1 MAVFEYT
8 GVNER
13 GQTFKKKIWAETLDN
28 AKEALQ
34 REEIFFT
41 EVCAKKNSGLGILT
55 LEEKI
60 HFFQELYQLLR
71 AGIVLYEAID
81 LILNKMEGAK
91 NQLLFLSIREAL
103 EKGKSFSFA
112 LEQSTG
118 VFDNATIGIVRT
130 AETSGQIIGAIKEIL
145 EMLKKKQALKK
156 QIVEAIRYPVFLLG
170 LALII
175 LIVLLC
181 FLVPNLKEL
190 FSEKNI
196 PLITRAIL
204 RASDIFLEYGVYL
217 ISAFVLGIFGLRQ
230 LFKQKKIAVYFGE
243 ILFKIPVLAPFLKE
257 LLLARFCRTLYA
269 LTAANVP
276 LVESLELCKSVMQN
290 PFFLETIER
299 ALTLLH
305 QGSSISKAFQDSP
318 MISPLFCRMLET
330 AEKSG
335 ELKTVLEQAGELYE
349 QNVETDL
356 KKLVGVLQPFLI
368 IFIGL
373 IVGLIMIGTLLPMT
387 DIRSFMEAS

>member
-1 MAVFEYT
+1 MAVFEYK

-34 REEIFFT
+34 RDEIYFT
-41 EVCAKKNSGLGILT
+41 EICAKKNSGLGILT

-60 HFFQELYQLLR
+60 HFFQDLYQLLR

-118 VFDNATIGIVRT
+118 TFDSATIGIVRT
-130 AETSGQIIGAIKEIL
+130 AETSGQIVGAIKEIL

-156 QIVEAIRYPVFLLG
+156 QVIAAISYPVFLLG

-175 LIVLLC
+175 LVVLLC
-181 FLVPNLKEL
+181 FLVPSLKEL

-196 PLITRAIL
+196 PLITRGIL
-204 RASDIFLEYGVYL
+204 RASDIFLEYGVFL
-217 ISAFVLGIFGLRQ
+217 ICSFVLGIFGLRQ
-230 LFKQKKIAVYFGE
+230 LFKQKKNSCLFWGDPFQNSGFGP
-243 ILFKIPVLAPFLKE
+243 LFKRAFVGPFLSHALRAHRRKCSS
-257 LLLARFCRTLYA
+257 CR
-269 LTAANVP
+269 
-276 LVESLELCKSVMQN
+276 
-290 PFFLETIER
+290 
-299 ALTLLH
+299 
-305 QGSSISKAFQDSP
+305 
-318 MISPLFCRMLET
+318 
-330 AEKSG
+330 
-335 ELKTVLEQAGELYE
+335 
-349 QNVETDL
+349 
-356 KKLVGVLQPFLI
+356 KL
-368 IFIGL
+368 
-373 IVGLIMIGTLLPMT
+373 GTL
-387 DIRSFMEAS
+387 